1 MQREKKNGLYIIGV
15 VYKYTSPSGKVYIG
29 QTTNEA
35 HRRRT
40 WFCTKRRYAGASINR
55 ARAKYGP
62 ENFKYDVLFKDR
74 FESFEDA
81 LPILDE
87 KEKYYIDYYDS
98 LKHGYNNTSGGLF
111 PEYGIQTQLN
121 GRVINQDRCLETA
134 YHRRIASPKHTKDE
148 IQKLRKE
155 TNRKNGRWRKI
166 YQFDLNGNF
175 IREFV
180 CAGEAQE
187 LGFGNQLNIKRACRT
202 LGKYKGYNWRFA
214 EDGEIMKVKPQ
225 KEKKPKKQYIPKG
238 RPYKSVSKYSKSG
251 DYVCSYNSIKE
262 AIADSGIKY
271 HSLISR
277 CLKGERPSAG
287 GYIWKYNN
295 I

>member
-62 ENFKYDVLFKDR
+62 ENFKYDVLFKDS

-214 EDGEIMKVKPQ
+214 EDGKKMKVKSPRVYM
-225 KEKKPKKQYIPKG
+225 KEQFIHQYRPVIQYDKSWNYISEYESITSAAKALGISYTSSIGACLSGRIPTAHG
-238 RPYKSVSKYSKSG
+238 YK
-251 DYVCSYNSIKE
+251 
-262 AIADSGIKY
+262 
-271 HSLISR
+271 
-277 CLKGERPSAG
+277 
-287 GYIWKYNN
+287 WKYKNVA
-295 I
+295 